1 MRVLVTGSQ
10 GYIGSVMCKLLK
22 EQNVEHVEGCDLI
35 HRGNNPYATTH
46 LFDAAD
52 SAVADRIVN
61 LGITHIFHF
70 AASAA
75 IADSVSRPALF
86 YHNNVGTTTKL
97 LDNLVQR
104 GWKGKFIFSSTS
116 SVYGNHQ
123 DPVTED
129 SGKFPANPY
138 GVSKYMTEV
147 AIKDICEKAGID
159 VVMFRY
165 FNVAGAW
172 DDVGDHSDAEHI
184 IPKICHAAYNGK
196 EFTINGREY
205 NTRDG
210 TCIRDYTHVVDICRA
225 HVHASEYL
233 RTNPGVHVFNLGTSK
248 GTTNL
253 EMVEA
258 FHRFTGKH
266 FKIKFGDDRPGDPAQ
281 LVCNARKFD
290 DTGFRYTHSN
300 LERIITSQWDWY
312 QKQMEKNNGV

>member
-22 EQNVEHVEGCDLI
+22 EQGVEYVEGCDLVN
-35 HRGNNPYATTH
+35 RGNNPYASTWI
-46 LFDAAD
+46 LDAAD
-52 SAVADRIVN
+52 PLVADRIVN
-61 LGITHIFHF
+61 SGITHIFHF

-75 IADSVSRPALF
+75 IADSVTRPALF

-104 GWKGKFIFSSTS
+104 GWKGTFIFSSTS
-116 SVYGNHQ
+116 SVYGNHKE
-123 DPVTED
+123 PVTED
-129 SGKFPANPY
+129 SGLFPANPY
-138 GVSKYMTEV
+138 GVSKHMTEI
-147 AIKDICEKAGID
+147 AIKDICSKAGID

-184 IPKICHAAYNGK
+184 IPKICHAAYHEK
-196 EFTINGREY
+196 DFTINGREY

-225 HVHASEYL
+225 HLHASEYL
-233 RTNPGVHVFNLGTSK
+233 KSNTGIHTFNLGTSK
-248 GTTNL
+248 GTSNL

-258 FHRFTGKH
+258 FHRFACKP
-266 FKIKFGDDRPGDPAQ
+266 FKVKFGENRPGDPAQ

-290 DTGFRYTHSN
+290 DTGFKYTHSS
-300 LERIITSQWDWY
+300 LEQIITSQWMWY
-312 QKQMEKNNGV
+312 QKQMEKK